1 MKFKLIVLLTSML
14 VFSTIAYAQTGQA
27 QLSASQLVVENQIKA
42 FHQRQHEEA
51 FQYAAPAL
59 RIVFRD
65 VDNFIRMVKRG
76 YNPIYAAQNWSFG
89 RSRTTDGKIHHE
101 VLISGPNGGE
111 WTALYSLQKQADGMW
126 KIVGVQLLK
135 STGKST

>member
-1 MKFKLIVLLTSML
+1 MKFKIVVLLTTML
-14 VFSTIAYAQTGQA
+14 VLSTAAIAQTNQN

-51 FQYAAPAL
+51 FNYAAPAL

-65 VDNFIRMVKRG
+65 VENFIRMVKRG

-89 RSRTTDGKIHHE
+89 RSRTEGEKNHHE

-111 WTALYSLQKQADGMW
+111 WTALYTLQKQIDGMW

>member
-1 MKFKLIVLLTSML
+1 MKFRNL
-14 VFSTIAYAQTGQA
+14 VFLISTLAVSSTANAQSNQV
-27 QLSASQLVVENQIKA
+27 QLSDSQLVVEGQIKA

-65 VDNFIRMVKRG
+65 VENFIRMVKRG

-89 RSRTTDGKIHHE
+89 RSRIESKTIYNE
-101 VLISGPNGGE
+101 VLISGPNNGE
-111 WTALYSLQKQADGMW
+111 WTALYSLQKQTDGKW

>member
-1 MKFKLIVLLTSML
+1 MNFKLIVILTSML
-14 VFSTIAYAQTGQA
+14 VFSGSSYAQTDQI

-65 VDNFIRMVKRG
+65 VENFIRMVKRG
-76 YNPIYAAQNWSFG
+76 YNPIYAAQSWAFG
-89 RSRTTDGKIHHE
+89 RSRSEGEKIHHE

-111 WTALYSLQKQADGMW
+111 WTALYSLQKQEDGMW
-126 KIVGVQLLK
+126 KIVSVQLLK

>member
-1 MKFKLIVLLTSML
+1 MKFKLIFLLSSL
-14 VFSTIAYAQTGQA
+14 LAFSNTANAQTDPI
-27 QLSASQLVVENQIKA
+27 QLSASQMVVENQIKA

-51 FQYAAPAL
+51 FNYAAPAL

-65 VDNFIRMVKRG
+65 VENFIRMVKRG

-89 RSRTTDGKIHHE
+89 RSRTEGEKNHHE

-111 WTALYSLQKQADGMW
+111 WTALYTLQKQTDGMW

>member
-1 MKFKLIVLLTSML
+1 MKIKFIVSLTSML
-14 VFSTIAYAQTGQA
+14 AFSAMANAQTNLV

-51 FQYAAPAL
+51 FNYAAPAL

-65 VDNFIRMVKRG
+65 VENFIRMVKRG
-76 YNPIYAAQNWSFG
+76 YNPIYAAQHWAFG
-89 RSRTTDGKIHHE
+89 RSRTDGAQIHHE
-101 VLISGPNGGE
+101 VLISGPKGGE
-111 WTALYSLQKQADGMW
+111 WTALYSLQKQADQKW

>member
-1 MKFKLIVLLTSML
+1 MKFNIMLLLASML
-14 VFSTIAYAQTGQA
+14 AVSGMANAQTGQI

-42 FHQRQHEEA
+42 FHQREHEEA
-51 FQYAAPAL
+51 FGYAAPAL

-65 VDNFIRMVKRG
+65 VENFIRMVKRG
-76 YNPIYAAQNWSFG
+76 YNPIYTAQNWAFG
-89 RSRTTDGKIHHE
+89 RSRSEGDSIHHE

-111 WTALYSLQKQADGMW
+111 WKALYSLQKQADGKW

-135 STGKST
+135 SAEKST